1 MIGGCDCTGLVRRYG
16 SPLYLFDEYTLR
28 SQCREFI
35 NEFSSRYPDTVVA
48 YASKAFIDKPLAML
62 LKQEGMGLDTVSGGE
77 ISIAQA
83 VGFPAGRIYFHG
95 NNKSISE
102 LEMALDGNIGRIV
115 VDNFYELEQ
124 LNGLAAR
131 KKKKANILLRL
142 NPGVDPHTHKHTTT
156 GILDSKFG
164 FPVGTGQA
172 EHAVRRALT
181 MPHIN
186 LHGLHFHLGSPIAE
200 TDPYLQ
206 GLDVVLKFAAEMKS
220 RYQFEMREM
229 SPGGGF
235 AVRYVTSAEIPTI
248 STYAD
253 TIVRKLNSLTSS
265 LSLAKPKLIIE
276 PGRSIVARAGVALY
290 TTGSIKDIPAVRTY
304 VCVDGGMGDNIRP
317 ALYDAKYEAI
327 LANKASSP
335 NTQQVTIAGRY
346 CESGDILLRNEAMPD
361 IVPGDILAV
370 PVCGAYCIPMSSN
383 YNMVPHPAIVM
394 VNGGKARIMRK
405 KQKYSD
411 LMRYD
416 VINK

>member
-1 MIGGCDCTGLVRRYG
+1 
-16 SPLYLFDEYTLR
+16 
-28 SQCREFI
+28 
-35 NEFSSRYPDTVVA
+35 
-48 YASKAFIDKPLAML
+48 
-62 LKQEGMGLDTVSGGE
+62 
-77 ISIAQA
+77 
-83 VGFPAGRIYFHG
+83 
-95 NNKSISE
+95 
-102 LEMALDGNIGRIV
+102 
-115 VDNFYELEQ
+115 
-124 LNGLAAR
+124 
-131 KKKKANILLRL
+131 
-142 NPGVDPHTHKHTTT
+142 
-156 GILDSKFG
+156 
-164 FPVGTGQA
+164 
-172 EHAVRRALT
+172 
-181 MPHIN
+181 
-186 LHGLHFHLGSPIAE
+186 
-200 TDPYLQ
+200 
-206 GLDVVLKFAAEMKS
+206 
-220 RYQFEMREM
+220 
-229 SPGGGF
+229 
-235 AVRYVTSAEIPTI
+235 
-248 STYAD
+248 
-253 TIVRKLNSLTSS
+253 LTSS